1 MFLIFVFL
9 FCLVASSAGAFCHI
23 HAATTFTKKM
33 MLHSKPTSLIL
44 INNLIDKYSKQ
55 SGVPGSTIKGCIES
69 KKKKLYLRGRA
80 QKY

>member
-1 MFLIFVFL
+1 
-9 FCLVASSAGAFCHI
+9 
-23 HAATTFTKKM
+23 M
-33 MLHSKPTSLIL
+33 MMHSKPTSLIL
-44 INNLIDKYSKQ
+44 INNLIEKYSKQ

>member
-1 MFLIFVFL
+1 MFIL
-9 FCLVASSAGAFCHI
+9 FNFIVSAGAFCHI

-33 MLHSKPTSLIL
+33 MMHSKPTSLIL
-44 INNLIDKYSKQ
+44 INNLIEKYSKQ